1 MNNAHR
7 AALILNAHAGG
18 GIDEAALG
26 RLKEQ
31 FIAHGRELILYR
43 ARDGAQLAEYA
54 RQAVKQN
61 IATVIAAGGDGTL
74 STVADAL
81 KNTASTLGVLPWGTL
96 NHFAKD
102 LNIPFDMVGA
112 AQVILEGHSVTVDL
126 GEVNGRCFIN
136 NSSLGLYAHAVRERD
151 AQRRRSGRGKVS
163 AFFWAGLSLLRIFPM
178 LHIKV
183 VCDGRPLL
191 RHTPFVLIGNNE
203 YALEGLRMAQR
214 ANLQEGILS
223 LYMSRGA
230 GRLGL
235 LRLAWLAL
243 WGGLRQARDFDAL
256 KAREIIIETRRPRL
270 RVALDGEVTSMNTPL
285 HYRVLP
291 GALRVLV
298 PRPNATPG

>member
-1 MNNAHR
+1 MKSARRR
-7 AALILNAHAGG
+7 AALILNANAGS
-18 GIDEAALG
+18 GIDEGALTQ
-26 RLKEQ
+26 LKER
-31 FIAHGRELILYR
+31 FIAQGRELILYR

-54 RQAVKQN
+54 DQAVKQQ

-74 STVADAL
+74 STVANAL
-81 KNTASTLGVLPWGTL
+81 KNSQSTLGVLPWGTL

-102 LNIPFDMVGA
+102 LKIPFDLESA
-112 AQVILEGHSVTVDL
+112 TQVILEGHSISVDL
-126 GEVNGRCFIN
+126 GEVNGRGFIN

-178 LHIKV
+178 LHIRV
-183 VCDGRPLL
+183 LCDGQPLF
-191 RHTPFVLIGNNE
+191 RRTPFVLIGNNE
-203 YALEGLRMAQR
+203 YALEGLHMAQR
-214 ANLQEGILS
+214 ANLQEGQLN
-223 LYMSRGA
+223 LYMSRGT

-256 KAREIIIETRRPRL
+256 KAREITIETRRPRL
-270 RVALDGEVTSMNTPL
+270 RVALDGEVFSMSTPL
-285 HYRVLP
+285 RYRVLP

-298 PRPNATPG
+298 PRPEAG